1 MTFTNQIQ
9 HRLAGLEKDLDL
21 PAFAIDADD
30 FFFGER
36 CICAYESKPILTI
49 GLVSYAN
56 DFCWNG
62 ILFPYHHINRK
73 KIPGTA
79 TTFLVPGIYFLDIKL
94 ALTISVLDA
103 AAFLD
108 HGNDI
113 HSSRLKRSYLCRIG
127 KPGIK
132 KHNNLPT

>member
-9 HRLAGLEKDLDL
+9 HRLAGLEKDLDF

-62 ILFPYHHINRK
+62 ILFPLPSHQQKEDTWNGHDVSCSWNI
-73 KIPGTA
+73 
-79 TTFLVPGIYFLDIKL
+79 FLDIKL
-94 ALTISVLDA
+94 VLTISVLDA
-103 AAFLD
+103 A
-108 HGNDI
+108 
-113 HSSRLKRSYLCRIG
+113 YLS
-127 KPGIK
+127 
-132 KHNNLPT
+132 